1 MRVNLK
7 RFNDDDAIIVIGCEC
22 GNRRM
27 LDEAG
32 EFKAEN
38 LFVYRHGVPVKNL
51 RCSPSEEETLSRAA
65 QGKPQCRE
73 RYRIILHEERDPQY
87 LEIAHL
93 SPWPREEVLETQTIQ
108 FPASESRPEEPM
120 YPPNFTVY
128 VNKPYG

>member
-7 RFNDDDAIIVIGCEC
+7 GFNDDDAIIVIECDC

-32 EFKAEN
+32 EFKAKE
-38 LFVYRHGVPVKNL
+38 LFVYRHGVPIKNL
-51 RCSPSEEETLSRAA
+51 RCAPTEEETLKRAA
-65 QGKPQCRE
+65 RGQPQCRE
-73 RYRIILHEERDPQY
+73 RYRITLHEEGDPQH

-93 SPWPREEVLETQTIQ
+93 SPWPREEALEVQTIQ
-108 FPASESRPEEPM
+108 FPASETRPEEPL
-120 YPPNFTVY
+120 YPLNFTVY